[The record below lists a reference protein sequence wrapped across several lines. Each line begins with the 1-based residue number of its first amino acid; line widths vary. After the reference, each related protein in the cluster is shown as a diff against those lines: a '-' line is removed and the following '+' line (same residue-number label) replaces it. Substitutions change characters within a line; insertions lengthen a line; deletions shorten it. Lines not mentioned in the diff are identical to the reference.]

1 MEEKYSVSFQLLKY
15 QLGPNT
21 WDKSKIGNY
30 TRQINLYCEES
41 MMSESDFDCE
51 IVDNEETTVREIFKC
66 IARVEAEID
75 GIDYTL
81 WKAPQNF
88 YDFLVNLNASSEK
101 PNDLWSLWTIP
112 AANAGIPRNDCI
124 P

>member
-1 MEEKYSVSFQLLKY
+1 
-15 QLGPNT
+15 
-21 WDKSKIGNY
+21 
-30 TRQINLYCEES
+30 
-41 MMSESDFDCE
+41 MSESDFDCE

-88 YDFLVNLNASSEK
+88 YDFLVNLNAPISTAK
-101 PNDLWSLWTIP
+101 GRKALPMKGGGLRP
-112 AANAGIPRNDCI
+112 
-124 P
+124 